1 MWNSTSNIDF
11 SRFCFDQSIR
21 LEVVHIWSMRALCLY
36 THTHFFFSVSLDISI
51 LLYCKQ
57 TPQRPLKWLNVLKT
71 IFNTFRIEINIWKLS
86 DTDGRWNIISNCD
99 TRKTDEQ
106 KKIMIFEKQTGWMRS
121 NHNAIGET
129 SSTRFQMN
137 LPLFSALPLQTH
149 SHHININFS
158 IAF

>member
-106 KKIMIFEKQTGWMRS
+106 KKNHDFRETNGMNAKHERPVQRDSKWISLYFRRCPYKLIHTTLILIFPSLS
-121 NHNAIGET
+121 NHT
-129 SSTRFQMN
+129 K
-137 LPLFSALPLQTH
+137 
-149 SHHININFS
+149 
-158 IAF
+158 

>member
-36 THTHFFFSVSLDISI
+36 THTHFFSLSLSLDISI

-106 KKIMIFEKQTGWMRS
+106 KKLMIFEKQTGWMRS
-121 NHNAIGET
+121 
-129 SSTRFQMN
+129 TRDQFN
-137 LPLFSALPLQTH
+137 EIPNESPSIFGVALTNSFTPH
-149 SHHININFS
+149 
-158 IAF
+158 